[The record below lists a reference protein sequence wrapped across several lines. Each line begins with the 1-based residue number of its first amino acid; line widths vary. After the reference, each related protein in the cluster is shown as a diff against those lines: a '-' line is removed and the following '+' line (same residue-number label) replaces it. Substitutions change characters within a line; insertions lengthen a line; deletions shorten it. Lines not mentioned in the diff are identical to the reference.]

1 MGGTAKRERGLTK
14 RVASAMTTGGPHPR
28 AVRLGSRVH
37 LWMLRRFGGA
47 GFLARDVLV
56 LTTTGRR
63 SGEARSTP
71 LYYVHRG
78 DGADLRYWVA
88 ASFAGRDAPPAWYLN
103 LIADPQV
110 DVQVGGRRIACHAR
124 VLEPVEAQAVWPRL
138 DATYRPFARYRRRT
152 DRVIPVIELTPVNP
166 AVSSGSTAA
175 GARPA
180 RRTAG
185 PPISR
190 TASTGR
196 SPASPEPD
204 PARPGKAE
212 PRRVEQL
219 AARLGDA
226 RSGRVVLVS
235 HCLLNENTRYLGGA
249 CRPGCVAEIV
259 DACVTAGFGM
269 VQMPCPEERVWGGVL
284 KRHLLRTYGSPVL
297 NSGWLRRIALPVA
310 LAYTRWRYR
319 RLARAVAAQAADYQR
334 SGLDVAAVLSVDGSP
349 SCGLEQRL
357 DTARVLD
364 GLAHVDPDTV
374 TAAEVNAIVRG
385 EVSAGPGMYTL
396 ALQRQLRR
404 RGLQVPFLA
413 HDLIAEL
420 NGEDSEPVAAAITR
434 LGRRQPGHPESTP
447 CS

>member
-1 MGGTAKRERGLTK
+1 MAVGGTAGEERGLTK
-14 RVASAMTTGGPHPR
+14 RVASAVTTGGPHPR
-28 AVRLGSRVH
+28 AVRLGSRFH

-47 GFLARDVLV
+47 GFLGRDVLV

-110 DVQVGGRRIACHAR
+110 GVQVGGRRIACRAR
-124 VLEPVEAQAVWPRL
+124 VLEPGEAQAVWPRL
-138 DATYRPFARYRRRT
+138 DGTYRPFARYRRRT
-152 DRVIPVIELTPVNP
+152 DRVIPVIELTPVSP
-166 AVSSGSTAA
+166 PVSGGSATAQPSGH
-175 GARPA
+175 
-180 RRTAG
+180 RTPE

-190 TASTGR
+190 PASTCG
-196 SPASPEPD
+196 SPASPGPD
-204 PARPGKAE
+204 QARPGRAG
-212 PRRVEQL
+212 PGQVEQL

-249 CRPGCVAEIV
+249 CRPGCVAEV
-259 DACVTAGFGM
+259 VEACVTAGFGI

-297 NSGWLRRIALPVA
+297 RSGRLRRIALPVA
-310 LAYTRWRYR
+310 LGYTRWRYR

-334 SGLDVAAVLSVDGSP
+334 SGLDVAAVLGVDGSP
-349 SCGLEQRL
+349 SCGVEQTL

-364 GLAHVDPDTV
+364 GLVHVDPDTV

-385 EVSAGPGMYTL
+385 EVSAGSGMYTR
-396 ALQRQLRR
+396 ALQHQLRR

-420 NGEDSEPVAAAITR
+420 NGEPSEPLATAITR
-434 LGRRQPGHPESTP
+434 LGRWQPAYPESTH
-447 CS
+447 

>member
-28 AVRLGSRVH
+28 AVRLVSRFH

-63 SGEARSTP
+63 SGQPRSTP
-71 LYYVHRG
+71 LYYVHQGG
-78 DGADLRYWVA
+78 DGADRKYCVA
-88 ASFAGRDAPPAWYLN
+88 ASFAGRNAPPAWYLN

-110 DVQVGGRRIACHAR
+110 GVQVGGRRIACRAR
-124 VLEPVEAQAVWPRL
+124 VLEPAEAQPVWPRL
-138 DATYRPFARYRRRT
+138 DATYQPFAGYRRRT
-152 DRVIPVIELTPVNP
+152 ERVIPVIELTPASLP
-166 AVSSGSTAA
+166 VSGGSA
-175 GARPA
+175 
-180 RRTAG
+180 TAG
-185 PPISR
+185 PPSGHRTPEAPISR
-190 TASTGR
+190 PASRWR
-196 SPASPEPD
+196 SPASPGPD
-204 PARPGKAE
+204 QARGGRNGPGQ
-212 PRRVEQL
+212 VEQL

-249 CRPGCVAEIV
+249 CRPGCVAEV
-259 DACVTAGFGM
+259 VEACVTAGFGI
-269 VQMPCPEERVWGGVL
+269 VQMPCPEEQVWGGVL

-297 NSGWLRRIALPVA
+297 RSGRLRRIALPVA

-319 RLARAVAAQAADYQR
+319 RLARAVAAQTADYQR
-334 SGLDVAAVLSVDGSP
+334 SGLDVTAVLGVDGSP
-349 SCGLEQRL
+349 SCGFEQTL

-364 GLAHVDPDTV
+364 GLVHVDPDTV

-385 EVSAGPGMYTL
+385 EVSAGSGMYTR

-420 NGEDSEPVAAAITR
+420 NGQPAVPLATAIMR
-434 LGRRQPGHPESTP
+434 LSRPQPGHPESTD
-447 CS
+447 